1 MASPQTQAFFSQ
13 SNATANRE
21 VSTRIQQGTKAGT
34 PQQLNKRRGIV
45 KYVGEKINPK
55 SAGATVFFGTDDS
68 RFKPLF
74 DSLRGGIKDFK
85 YAKMLLDQRKKD
97 FDNLKGLQD
106 DFETVKQIDEAQGR
120 TFDDQEELKLSP
132 FESKLLELN
141 NLLQTIQTAANIEDV
156 PADALPNMKSV
167 LRLFATVLP
176 GLSTDDVVDYIGV
189 LEETLPALRDELS
202 ASGVALRD
210 YIDKL
215 LLFLTR
221 YVDFLKNPRSFREK
235 SVFIRNQLR
244 QIYKVAPR
252 VTRDE
257 ERIGREE
264 AERVEEEE
272 EPSLIRSIRPRD
284 VPPVQAPE
292 EAIASL
298 TGELAPLRKRDRVVP
313 ATLLDDSPVPP
324 TAEARRLPDVPE
336 EEIEEARRLFDDTG
350 RTRFKDAIVITVQN
364 SIRNNDRDTLEA
376 LWRTVHQQN
385 RNLSDRTVTNI
396 GQAVIRKIRTL
407 TDDELEELFPIIGSG
422 KHRKL

>member
-21 VSTRIQQGTKAGT
+21 VSTRMQQGTKAGT
-34 PQQLNKRRGIV
+34 PKQLNKRRGIV
-45 KYVGEKINPK
+45 KYVGVKINPK

-68 RFKPLF
+68 RFRPLLDPF
-74 DSLRGGIKDFK
+74 QGGIKDFK

-120 TFDDQEELKLSP
+120 TFDDQEELKLSA

-141 NLLQTIQTAANIEDV
+141 NLLQSIQTAANIEDV
-156 PADALPNMKSV
+156 PADALPNMKNV

-176 GLSTDDVVDYIGV
+176 GLSTDEVVDYIGV
-189 LEETLPALRDELS
+189 FEETLPALRDELS

-210 YIDKL
+210 YIEKL

-221 YVDFLKNPRSFREK
+221 YVDFLKNPRSFRDK
-235 SVFIRNQLR
+235 SLFIRNQLR
-244 QIYKVAPR
+244 QIYKVAPK
-252 VTRDE
+252 VTPDE

-264 AERVEEEE
+264 AERMEEEDD
-272 EPSLIRSIRPRD
+272 PRSIRPR
-284 VPPVQAPE
+284 VAPPVQAPD

-324 TAEARRLPDVPE
+324 TMEARRLPDVPE
-336 EEIEEARRLFDDTG
+336 EEIEEARRLFDTPTPLGMTRG
-350 RTRFKDAIVITVQN
+350 RTRFQDAIVTEVRN
-364 SIRNNDRDTLEA
+364 SMRNNDRETLEA
-376 LWRTVHQQN
+376 IWRIVHQQN

-407 TDDELEELFPIIGSG
+407 TDDELEELFAS
-422 KHRKL
+422 LV

>member
-74 DSLRGGIKDFK
+74 DSLRGGIKDFE
-85 YAKMLLDQRKKD
+85 YAKMLLEQRKKD

-132 FESKLLELN
+132 FESKLLQLN

-156 PADALPNMKSV
+156 PANALPDMKSV

-176 GLSTDDVVDYIGV
+176 GLSNDDIVDYIGV
-189 LEETLPALRDELS
+189 FESILPALRDELS
-202 ASGVALRD
+202 ASGIALRD

-215 LLFLTR
+215 LEFLTR
-221 YVDFLKNPRSFREK
+221 YVDFTKSPRSFREK
-235 SVFIRNQLR
+235 SVFIRTNLR
-244 QIYKVAPR
+244 QLYKVAPK
-252 VTRDE
+252 VTPDE

-264 AERVEEEE
+264 AERIEEED
-272 EPSLIRSIRPRD
+272 EPRRIRPREA
-284 VPPVQAPE
+284 PPVQAPD

-298 TGELAPLRKRDRVVP
+298 TGELAPLRERDRVVP
-313 ATLLDDSPVPP
+313 ATL
-324 TAEARRLPDVPE
+324 EEDVPGE
-336 EEIEEARRLFDDTG
+336 ERRQFDTPTPLG
-350 RTRFKDAIVITVQN
+350 MRSRYNNAIVIDVRN
-364 SIRNNDRDTLEA
+364 AIRNNDRDILEA

-396 GQAVIRKIRTL
+396 GQAVIRKVRTL
-407 TDDELEELFPIIGSG
+407 TDEELEELFVGSPFIS
-422 KHRKL
+422 